1 MKKNQYIAAVACL
14 AAGIIGFGSV
24 YATEKAQERREAQQ
38 LAEQETQDTQTEEM
52 EETSGIV
59 EPKQTGKAQEEKT
72 AQENAGENAQSASAE
87 DNVKAAQETASSD
100 DGTTNNIEETA
111 SVATDTDE
119 AQETVSVSDSLHFQ
133 GTEDLVWPLEGN
145 VILDYSM
152 DSTIY
157 FPTLEQYRYNPAVI
171 ISGSVNDKVYLIAKG
186 QITDISENEV
196 TGCTVTED
204 LGDGYTAIYGQL
216 KELNFDVG
224 DMVEAGQ
231 VIGYVSEPTK
241 YYSVEGSNLYF
252 EMQKDGEPVNPLDYF
267 E

>member
-14 AAGIIGFGSV
+14 AAGVIGFGSV
-24 YATEKAQERREAQQ
+24 YATEKAQERRQEKQ
-38 LAEQETQDTQTEEM
+38 LAQQETQETESKEDEV

-59 EPKQTGKAQEEKT
+59 EPKQTSELQEETTKAAEEETPQT
-72 AQENAGENAQSASAE
+72 ADEKDTNAE
-87 DNVKAAQETASSD
+87 DTGAET
-100 DGTTNNIEETA
+100 
-111 SVATDTDE
+111 TDAPA
-119 AQETVSVSDSLHFQ
+119 AQETVSTTDSLHFQ
-133 GTEDLVWPLEGN
+133 GTEDMVWPLEGN

-171 ISGSVNDKVYLIAKG
+171 ISGNVNDKVYLVAKG
-186 QITDISENEV
+186 RITDISENEV

-224 DMVEAGQ
+224 DMVDAGQ
-231 VIGYVSEPTK
+231 IIGYVSEPTK
-241 YYSVEGSNLYF
+241 YFSVEGSNLYF
-252 EMQKDGEPVNPLDYF
+252 ELQKDGEPVNPLEYF

>member
-14 AAGIIGFGSV
+14 AAGVIGFGSV
-24 YATEKAQERREAQQ
+24 YATEKAQERRQAEQ
-38 LAEQETQDTQTEEM
+38 LAQQETQETESKEDEV

-59 EPKQTGKAQEEKT
+59 EPKQTSELQDQKAEDVVQEETRKT
-72 AQENAGENAQSASAE
+72 E
-87 DNVKAAQETASSD
+87 
-100 DGTTNNIEETA
+100 EETPQ
-111 SVATDTDE
+111 TTDE
-119 AQETVSVSDSLHFQ
+119 TNADAESTGVEAQKTETAQETVSTADSLHFQ

-171 ISGSVNDKVYLIAKG
+171 IAGNVNDKVYLAAKG
-186 QITDISENEV
+186 RITDISENEV

-224 DMVEAGQ
+224 DLVEAGQ

-241 YYSVEGSNLYF
+241 YFSVEGSNLYF
-252 EMQKDGEPVNPLDYF
+252 ELQKDGEPVNPLEYF

>member
-38 LAEQETQDTQTEEM
+38 LAEQETQDIRTEEM

-59 EPKQTGKAQEEKT
+59 EPKQTEKAQEEKT
-72 AQENAGENAQSASAE
+72 AQENAGENAASASAE
-87 DNVKAAQETASSD
+87 DKTKAAQETALSD

-111 SVATDTDE
+111 SASTDTDDL
-119 AQETVSVSDSLHFQ
+119 QETVSVSDSLHFQ